1 MCVLSC
7 SWHGLS
13 EGLHTRDGQKA
24 SSSFPVKK
32 TNTVKLAQLPTPL
45 PLNSKESGGGA
56 VAGLGSVAGG
66 RRLCRVLQ
74 PWGGDCEVGTVAP
87 AFCVLAT
94 HEWSQLTKYH
104 PGLRSDE
111 ERHVFP
117 PTEDLWLRLTSGGQD
132 TNCELGVGRGMTRSL
147 PPVLWG
153 AALPG
158 WTGVRPQARC
168 VEPTLGLAVSGFYR

>member
-1 MCVLSC
+1 M
-7 SWHGLS
+7 
-13 EGLHTRDGQKA
+13 
-24 SSSFPVKK
+24 
-32 TNTVKLAQLPTPL
+32 
-45 PLNSKESGGGA
+45 
-56 VAGLGSVAGG
+56 AGLGSVAGG